1 MKLGTAGGD
10 KGKARLPKI
19 LEANYPMMQ
28 FEDTRGWSWD
38 RIATE
43 IKTSKFDQFKQA
55 AVRDDFFPRFLKSF
69 GQGGVHAGFTSPIKS
84 QRSAVFR
91 RIDDDIIEEKR
102 KDLLKSISDMVKK
115 SHLHQLKIKENRKK
129 SKIFLREVGSK
140 IQRSNSYNYVSAK
153 VPTKQKHT
161 DSTAQFSLLPA
172 NNSLAGVTNAA
183 MKIQRMSECF
193 VLSNMTPSRLETLVH
208 RIMLEHHN
216 VDVEK
221 ARLLHVRS
229 KSSEQ
234 FEDGGPIRRK
244 QNPEAQVCYKDLLT
258 RHLMQQRMT
267 GSRKKPSSK
276 FSASRGTSMP
286 GDDSPKVT
294 ATYAQSV
301 KGKQRNEV
309 PWYANPVKSRLHDSL
324 KGLLHVISKYA
335 VEKELYVLKR
345 KGNSPSV
352 QPRELTNNSTTNRG
366 YNEVSKDTSLRN
378 LGNSPN
384 PNSVSISE
392 VAEVESPSR
401 DANSR
406 IGNLSP
412 RGLVQTVSRPTS
424 MELLDDSLFDVLNLD
439 RVKMLV
445 NLSAKLEADT
455 GISSLAKGRIQQ
467 PKGPLVPANLQK
479 PQRKTSRSPTYN
491 SIRIQIPQLS
501 AVEEVDNSGEFQS
514 KVDAAKPAKLIVSS
528 KFKRKS
534 FSLTPNTIPQELVG
548 PYIANL
554 TESPS
559 AGPSMIVPEQDPD
572 RMINFLED
580 EFASKQK
587 KSMARKI
594 LGNRQNQSG
603 SPPSRKLTQSPTPGE
618 RKNLDITSPP
628 DSGKQKM
635 NSQAKL
641 AKIMGGN
648 PQEAVQENSVEVSRD
663 MIVHA
668 DSQQGQKSSLYA
680 QMKQQSQTKLRSV
693 KLRPQIQIQLLCKK
707 PSVFNRLGFTVRA
720 SVDSNVPT
728 QDGLVTRFAVSPV
741 PSLFGSTHKAKERIS
756 KFHSTSRLDPEPVA
770 MSTKTHRI
778 HWIKTPEIKIK
789 PNYYESNRQSLGLL
803 TGSSSFQKSSPLIP
817 TSSAGRCEHSYL
829 VGTGQK
835 QDKPYLQSQSK
846 SRKELQQL
854 FRINH
859 HRHPTSS
866 S

>member
-1 MKLGTAGGD
+1 MFGGDLKLGTAGGD

-309 PWYANPVKSRLHDSL
+309 PWYANPVKSRLHASL
-324 KGLLHVISKYA
+324 KGLLHLISKYA
-335 VEKELYVLKR
+335 VE
-345 KGNSPSV
+345 
-352 QPRELTNNSTTNRG
+352 
-366 YNEVSKDTSLRN
+366 
-378 LGNSPN
+378 
-384 PNSVSISE
+384 
-392 VAEVESPSR
+392 
-401 DANSR
+401 
-406 IGNLSP
+406 IG
-412 RGLVQTVSRPTS
+412 
-424 MELLDDSLFDVLNLD
+424 
-439 RVKMLV
+439 
-445 NLSAKLEADT
+445 
-455 GISSLAKGRIQQ
+455 
-467 PKGPLVPANLQK
+467 
-479 PQRKTSRSPTYN
+479 
-491 SIRIQIPQLS
+491 
-501 AVEEVDNSGEFQS
+501 
-514 KVDAAKPAKLIVSS
+514 
-528 KFKRKS
+528 
-534 FSLTPNTIPQELVG
+534 
-548 PYIANL
+548 
-554 TESPS
+554 
-559 AGPSMIVPEQDPD
+559 
-572 RMINFLED
+572 
-580 EFASKQK
+580 
-587 KSMARKI
+587 
-594 LGNRQNQSG
+594 
-603 SPPSRKLTQSPTPGE
+603 
-618 RKNLDITSPP
+618 
-628 DSGKQKM
+628 
-635 NSQAKL
+635 
-641 AKIMGGN
+641 
-648 PQEAVQENSVEVSRD
+648 
-663 MIVHA
+663 
-668 DSQQGQKSSLYA
+668 
-680 QMKQQSQTKLRSV
+680 
-693 KLRPQIQIQLLCKK
+693 
-707 PSVFNRLGFTVRA
+707 RA
-720 SVDSNVPT
+720 S
-728 QDGLVTRFAVSPV
+728 
-741 PSLFGSTHKAKERIS
+741 
-756 KFHSTSRLDPEPVA
+756 
-770 MSTKTHRI
+770 
-778 HWIKTPEIKIK
+778 
-789 PNYYESNRQSLGLL
+789 
-803 TGSSSFQKSSPLIP
+803 
-817 TSSAGRCEHSYL
+817 C
-829 VGTGQK
+829 
-835 QDKPYLQSQSK
+835 
-846 SRKELQQL
+846 
-854 FRINH
+854 
-859 HRHPTSS
+859 
-866 S
+866 